1 MWSIYANQKKA
12 RLSFFNLPFQVLYL
26 VRNSH
31 LVSVYQRRQAGEKKE
46 SLQPNMQRKLGKDR
60 FPAVL
65 EELMTGK
72 K

>member
-31 LVSVYQRRQAGEKKE
+31 LLSVYQRRQTGEKKE
-46 SLQPNMQRKLGKDR
+46 SLHPNMQRKLGKDR